1 MVDRQ
6 IPDVWNIFEIASGPY
21 VHKEQEIL
29 SKWSDRS
36 SACDRPRTYDK
47 FYQRLPWTYVNS
59 SPTCSSTDL
68 SKEEEDAD
76 ESNPGKKKSKKK
88 KKDLNYSR
96 TVTERDVKQIE
107 RHLSMK
113 KTIRK
118 KIMRDLQQAFVPDPD
133 ELAKNNEIKMN
144 DALQFDTKRA
154 PAPEKSDKL
163 LDLLRDSDDSGV
175 VNDDEEL
182 EKSRRFK
189 TCRERTSNSIHRLD
203 LISDGECSTDD
214 NVSSTDQAS
223 TDLDSKTEK
232 RSWWW
237 EMFMVKKK
245 RIKP

>member
-96 TVTERDVKQIE
+96 TVTERD
-107 RHLSMK
+107 R
-113 KTIRK
+113 
-118 KIMRDLQQAFVPDPD
+118 
-133 ELAKNNEIKMN
+133 KNNEIKMN

-232 RSWWW
+232 KILVVGNVYGK
-237 EMFMVKKK
+237 EEKN
-245 RIKP
+245 